1 MLIPL
6 VMDAVVAVLLIAT
19 ICFAVKLNG
28 RLAALRRDSERLQSL
43 IKDLQGASGIAEEA
57 VAALKL
63 TASDVGRTLQ
73 NTIDGAK
80 TLDSDLR
87 FITERA
93 DGVANRLEAGLRMQR
108 DQQPVAPMGSAGGR
122 SPTQQ
127 AAAAAASVEDK
138 GNQSRLAM
146 LLKQAEASEPTP
158 GRVEPSLEATRAKS
172 RPPARDTAGRE
183 AAPRDVPRPPNPR
196 TVEPREADNAPPSRA
211 ERDLLRALEARSRQ

>member
-1 MLIPL
+1 MLISL
-6 VMDAVVAVLLIAT
+6 VMDAVVAALLIAT
-19 ICFAVKLNG
+19 ICYAVKLNG
-28 RLAALRRDSERLQSL
+28 RLAALRRDSERLQGL
-43 IKDLQGASGIAEEA
+43 IKDLQGASGIAEDA

-63 TASDVGRTLQ
+63 TASDVGRSLQ
-73 NTIDGAK
+73 NTIEGAK

-108 DQQPVAPMGSAGGR
+108 DQQPAVSVGAAGGR

-127 AAAAAASVEDK
+127 AAVAAAAEDK

-146 LLKQAEASEPTP
+146 LLKQAEASEPAP
-158 GRVEPSLEATRAKS
+158 GRVEPSLDGTRTKS
-172 RPPARDTAGRE
+172 RPPARDTAARE

-196 TVEPREADNAPPSRA
+196 PIEPREADTAPQSRA